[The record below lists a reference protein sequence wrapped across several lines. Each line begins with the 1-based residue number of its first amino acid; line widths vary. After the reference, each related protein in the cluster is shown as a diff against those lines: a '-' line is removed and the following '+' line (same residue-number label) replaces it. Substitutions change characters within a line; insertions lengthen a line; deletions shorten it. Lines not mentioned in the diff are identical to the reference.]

1 MTYMKLSKNG
11 LQMIK
16 NFEGLILVASNKLD
30 GVWTVGYG
38 CTVGVKPYQRITE
51 KVAEEMLIRELE
63 KHETYVNKYVNQLNL
78 NQNQFDAL
86 VSFSYNCG
94 VGNLKKLVA
103 DKNGK
108 ATRDKKTIA
117 KKMILYNKCNGK
129 VMRGLVNR
137 RKKEYELF
145 CSKDLTTVEKSN
157 AIKKTPNV
165 NNNMTLVE
173 ICKILYGK
181 SDFNFRKELYKN
193 CTGSELYI
201 GSLRQNLKL
210 KKYLLGMR

>member
-1 MTYMKLSKNG
+1 MKISKNG

-38 CTVGVKPYQRITE
+38 CTVGVKPYQKITE
-51 KVAEEMLIRELE
+51 KQAEEMLLKEVS
-63 KHETYVNKYVNQLNL
+63 KHETYVNKYVNQLKL

-94 VGNLKKLVA
+94 IGNLKNLVA

-108 ATRDKKTIA
+108 ATRDTKTIA
-117 KKMILYNKCNGK
+117 NKMLLYNKCNGK
-129 VMRGLVNR
+129 VMRGLANR
-137 RKKEYELF
+137 RKKEHELF
-145 CSKDLTTVEKSN
+145 CSKDLSTVEKSST
-157 AIKKTPNV
+157 IKKTNV

-173 ICKILYGK
+173 ICKILYDK

-193 CTGSELYI
+193 CTGSDLYI
-201 GSLRQNLKL
+201 GSISQNLKL
-210 KKYLLGMR
+210 KNYLLGRK

>member
-1 MTYMKLSKNG
+1 MNISKNG

-51 KVAEEMLIRELE
+51 KQAEEMLLKEVS
-63 KHETYVNKYVNQLNL
+63 KHETYVNKYVNQLKL

-94 VGNLKKLVA
+94 IGNLKNLVA

-117 KKMILYNKCNGK
+117 KKMLLYNKCNGK
-129 VMRGLVNR
+129 VMRGLANR

-145 CSKDLTTVEKSN
+145 CSKDLSTVEKSST
-157 AIKKTPNV
+157 IKKTPNV
-165 NNNMTLVE
+165 NMTLVE
-173 ICKILYGK
+173 ICRILYGK

-201 GSLRQNLKL
+201 GSISQNLKL
-210 KKYLLGMR
+210 KNYLLGKK

>member
-1 MTYMKLSKNG
+1 MKISEKG

-16 NFEGLILVASNKLD
+16 NFEGLLLVASNKLD

-51 KVAEEMLIRELE
+51 KEAEEMLLREIA
-63 KHETYVNKYVNQLNL
+63 KHESYVNKYANQLKL

-94 VGNLKKLVA
+94 IGNLKNLVA

-117 KKMILYNKCNGK
+117 EKMLLYNKCNGK
-129 VMRGLVNR
+129 VMRGLINR

-145 CSKDLTTVEKSN
+145 CSKDLPAVEKSDT
-157 AIKKTPNV
+157 IKKTTNV

-181 SDFNFRKELYKN
+181 SDFNFRKELYEN
-193 CTGSELYI
+193 CIGSTLYI
-201 GSLRQNLKL
+201 ASIT
-210 KKYLLGMR
+210 